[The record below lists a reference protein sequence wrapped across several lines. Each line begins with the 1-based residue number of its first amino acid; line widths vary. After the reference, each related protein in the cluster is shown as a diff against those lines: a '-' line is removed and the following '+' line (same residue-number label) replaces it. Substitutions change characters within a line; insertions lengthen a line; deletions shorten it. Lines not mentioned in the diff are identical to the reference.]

1 MVDMGVTDVD
11 AKGTTKANRATFNEH
26 VKQFFPSVLIEQV
39 NEFNT
44 KNGGLMLRKKTAGG
58 SYSVYETTIR
68 TSFHEGSNIHEFA
81 HNLTYAMPFFR
92 YAEQSFLQRRVFGK
106 TTDSRTSTPFS
117 ERVKVGWQP
126 TSKTA
131 REGYRDGPYYWDDFT
146 DTYAGKVYSV
156 GARETL
162 TRGMEHLAG
171 SYGSGVDRLPDWDIW
186 SFTAGSLIVGALTTG
201 GVKKARFASRS
212 EAGRYAANVRWQGHI
227 RNDVTESIFQKVKAN
242 QGLTVKLLTGDEPV
256 RGFVVA
262 QREHT
267 RIVKQEAFFDP
278 EQGKAILVQYLKD
291 KRDQLTGE
299 QFLGLWHDKKNGEV
313 VLDVCDNI
321 LDRDEAIKAGRDR
334 NQQSIWDVENFE
346 EIDTGGTG
354 DREQFGT

>member
-1 MVDMGVTDVD
+1 M
-11 AKGTTKANRATFNEH
+11 
-26 VKQFFPSVLIEQV
+26 
-39 NEFNT
+39 
-44 KNGGLMLRKKTAGG
+44 
-58 SYSVYETTIR
+58 
-68 TSFHEGSNIHEFA
+68 
-81 HNLTYAMPFFR
+81 
-92 YAEQSFLQRRVFGK
+92 
-106 TTDSRTSTPFS
+106 
-117 ERVKVGWQP
+117 
-126 TSKTA
+126 
-131 REGYRDGPYYWDDFT
+131 
-146 DTYAGKVYSV
+146 

-278 EQGKAILVQYLKD
+278 EQGRAILVQYLKD

-299 QFLGLWHDKKNGEV
+299 QFLGLWHDKNNGEV